1 MPPAKPL
8 SKLER
13 VPLREAWKHE
23 AGDFTPWLAE
33 AATFGAL
40 AEALGLGDPHHL
52 TANTHQLASNTHRLI
67 TNAHQLQAVS
77 PAACGR
83 SCGGLP

>member
-1 MPPAKPL
+1 
-8 SKLER
+8 
-13 VPLREAWKHE
+13 
-23 AGDFTPWLAE
+23 
-33 AATFGAL
+33 
-40 AEALGLGDPHHL
+40 LGLGDPHHL